1 MMTDGSAQATDTQ
14 APDGAE
20 TAAAPAPPQL
30 PESLPRAQLQQFV
43 AGFGKIVSD
52 HGIDTAEYVT
62 LGGVRQW
69 ITIRGQDQRQPVLL
83 YLHGGPGG
91 AISDMSYMFQRT
103 WEEYFTVVQW
113 DQRGFGRSAI
123 DADKLAGTLNKDQVA
138 SDAIELIEHLLAR
151 FGQQKVVLVGQ
162 SWGSLLGLL
171 VAKRRPD
178 LLHVLTTI
186 GQVVSWE
193 GGFEYCRQS
202 LIALAQETCDA
213 ELEEKMVTAGTMPDE
228 SDETARSAWVTAVQ
242 MEMGLRGYSY
252 HNAVGENFGE
262 RFNTA
267 LMMSRSVDAD
277 RFTAMTSDTGL
288 QQRVQEMTASLK
300 GWEAGSAIG
309 SIDVP
314 YVVFQGTH
322 DWQTPTGLAR
332 IWFQECDAP
341 WKLWIEMPH
350 SAHFVTTEEPG
361 RFIVE
366 LHNKVLPVTRGEI
379 PAGAIMR
386 KG

>member
-1 MMTDGSAQATDTQ
+1 MTDQT
-14 APDGAE
+14 E
-20 TAAAPAPPQL
+20 TSPEVVAAPPAEQPAAPQL
-30 PESLPRAQLQQFV
+30 PESLPRAQLQKFV
-43 AGFGKIVSD
+43 ADFGKIVSD

-69 ITIRGQDQRQPVLL
+69 ITIRGQDQRLPVLL

-113 DQRGFGRSAI
+113 DQRGFGRSAV

-151 FGQQKVVLVGQ
+151 FGQEKIILVGQ

-186 GQVVSWE
+186 GQVAMWD
-193 GGFEYCRQS
+193 GNFEYTRQS
-202 LIALAQETCDA
+202 LIKLAQETGDK
-213 ELEEKMVTAGTMPDE
+213 ELEDKMVTAGTMPDP
-228 SDETARSAWVTAVQ
+228 SDEAARAAWVTTVQ

-252 HNAVGENFGE
+252 RNAVGENFGE

-267 LMMSRSVDAD
+267 LMMSPAVDAD
-277 RFTAMTSDTGL
+277 RFDMMTADTGL
-288 QQRVQEMTASLK
+288 QGRVNEMTASLT
-300 GWEAGSAIG
+300 GWDARTDIG
-309 SIDVP
+309 SLEVP
-314 YVVFQGTH
+314 YVIFHGTW
-322 DWQTPTGLAR
+322 DWQTPVDLAR
-332 IWFQECDAP
+332 IWFEACDAP
-341 WKLWIEMPH
+341 WKLWIDMEH
-350 SAHFVTTEEPG
+350 SAHFVVTEEPAKT
-361 RFIVE
+361 IVE
-366 LHNKVLPVTRGEI
+366 LVTKVLPVTRGEI
-379 PAGAIMR
+379 PAGAIR
-386 KG
+386 RAN

>member
-1 MMTDGSAQATDTQ
+1 MTDKTETIPEIAAD
-14 APDGAE
+14 AP
-20 TAAAPAPPQL
+20 AAPPALPQL
-30 PESLPRAQLQQFV
+30 PESLPRAQLQKFV
-43 AGFGKIVSD
+43 TDFGKIVSD
-52 HGIDTAEYVT
+52 HGIDTAEYMT

-91 AISDMSYMFQRT
+91 AISDMSYIFQRT

-151 FGQQKVVLVGQ
+151 FGQEKIVLVGQ

-186 GQVVSWE
+186 GQVADWA

-202 LIALAQETCDA
+202 LIKLAQDTSDA
-213 ELEEKMVTAGTMPDE
+213 ELEEKMVAAGSIPDE
-228 SDETARSAWVTAVQ
+228 SDEAARATWIMTVQ

-252 HNAVGENFGE
+252 HNAVGENFGD
-262 RFNTA
+262 RFETA
-267 LMMSRSVDAD
+267 LMMSPSVDAE
-277 RFTAMTSDTGL
+277 RFTAMVTDSTA
-288 QQRVQEMTASLK
+288 QARVQEMTASLK
-300 GWEAGSAIG
+300 GWEAKSDIGAIE
-309 SIDVP
+309 VP
-314 YVVFQGTH
+314 YVVMQGTY

-332 IWFQECDAP
+332 IWFEQCDAP
-341 WKLWIEMPH
+341 WKLWIEMER
-350 SAHFVTTEEPG
+350 SAHFVVTEEPG
-361 RFIVE
+361 RTVVE
-366 LHNKVLPVTRGEI
+366 LVTKVLPVTCGEV
-379 PAGAIMR
+379 PPGAILR
-386 KG
+386 TS